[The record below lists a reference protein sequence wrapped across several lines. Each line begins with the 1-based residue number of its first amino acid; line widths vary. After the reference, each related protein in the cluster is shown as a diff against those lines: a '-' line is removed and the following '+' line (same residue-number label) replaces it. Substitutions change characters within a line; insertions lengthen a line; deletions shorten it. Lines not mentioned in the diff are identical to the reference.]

1 LTFVN
6 SRLHEG
12 VRASPT
18 EAAVSPQPAR
28 GWLGGVIS
36 AIDLVLRY
44 CFGVR
49 QFCADRRC
57 IIRIGLGTA
66 RQDVRLLDGTQ
77 IKCGDAV
84 GELHFWNEQLPAIPW
99 SGPGF
104 AWALTMR
111 RQFEHSLVQ
120 LAIHAERNGALA
132 EIAAF
137 HGEIS
142 FAGPPSRKA
151 KLGSVAARHGF
162 EVVERRRSGPGA
174 IHDFFNSVFI
184 LCLIRTFNPAG
195 LTSKSLIRRRYEV
208 WISKRTLIE
217 QYGAFADR
225 TRTRSTPATEP
236 ESA

>member
-12 VRASPT
+12 VGASPT
-18 EAAVSPQPAR
+18 KPALPPQPVS
-28 GWLGGVIS
+28 GWLGGVIR
-36 AIDLVLRY
+36 AVDLVLRY
-44 CFGVR
+44 CYGVR
-49 QFCADRRC
+49 PFCADRRC

-66 RQDVRLLDGTQ
+66 RQDVRLVDGTQ
-77 IKCGDAV
+77 IKRGDAV
-84 GELHFWNEQLPAIPW
+84 GELHFWNEHLPAIPW

-111 RQFEHSLVQ
+111 RQFEHSLIQ
-120 LAIHAERNGALA
+120 LALHAERNSAFA

-137 HGEIS
+137 RGEIS

-162 EVVERRRSGPGA
+162 EVIERRRSRPGA
-174 IHDFFNSVFI
+174 VHDVFNNVFI
-184 LCLIRTFNPAG
+184 LCLIHTFNPAG
-195 LTSKSLIRRRYEV
+195 LRSKSLIRRHYEV

-217 QYGAFADR
+217 QYGAFADK
-225 TRTRSTPATEP
+225 TRATSTPATER